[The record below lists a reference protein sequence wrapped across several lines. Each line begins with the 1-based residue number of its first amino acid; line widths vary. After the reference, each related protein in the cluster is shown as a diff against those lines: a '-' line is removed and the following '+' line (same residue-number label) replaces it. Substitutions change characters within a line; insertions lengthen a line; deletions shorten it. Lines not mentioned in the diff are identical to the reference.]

1 MIKDLIEKAKQNSD
15 KQIGQ
20 THYLNPNWVDKVIS
34 NVQVLELKSFYP
46 NLLLQMTDSGLV
58 DKSERTN
65 MGKIKESILKND
77 EDSKYFVNSY
87 FGKLYKRDTKSVSIL
102 LQYVRNFWED
112 LNNNLNREKLSDDV
126 IFWDVDTI
134 YCKNLNN
141 LILESFK
148 KLDIEYQIWQVEYF
162 YIKRIKNFVCY
173 NNSEFW
179 GIPEPDSSIKSKILE
194 VRRNDI
200 LENLTNQVLK

>member
-46 NLLLQMTDSGLV
+46 NLLLQMTDSGFI
-58 DKSERTN
+58 DKSEISN
-65 MGKIKESILKND
+65 MNKIKESILKND

-173 NNSEFW
+173 NNGEFW